1 MVSRHL
7 DQSIAHI
14 SEFHVELVDISR
26 TIVDQGSGSVAE
38 TVLVFKS
45 DNEQD
50 EPQIQVF
57 VVMNEAPSVKSR
69 RYLRELL
76 LGLNLPVYMRP
87 ICAVI

>member
-50 EPQIQVF
+50 EP
-57 VVMNEAPSVKSR
+57 
-69 RYLRELL
+69 
-76 LGLNLPVYMRP
+76 
-87 ICAVI
+87 